1 MKTARTPRFDN
12 AWHKAIAMYPDEKD
26 RRALTEAIRKYQLDG
41 VEPDLPPV
49 LMVAFAFLRPTIDRR
64 RRNAEKARNRREAK
78 KKKEEKTAVTNNECK
93 IRKPVTDGVAGS
105 PMMLTDLYGSRLEND
120 RARLLSIASETGR
133 KCRKNIT
140 VDDVVRNISFFN
152 DYLFRSAD
160 KVDSEEAYMKRFID
174 FFINLMR
181 LPSIGSSHNISR
193 NYPPA

>member
-1 MKTARTPRFDN
+1 
-12 AWHKAIAMYPDEKD
+12 MYPDEND

-64 RRNAEKARNRREAK
+64 RRNAEKARSRREVK

-120 RARLLSIASETGR
+120 RARLLSIASDTGR

-174 FFINLMR
+174 FFVKLMR
-181 LPSIGSSHNISR
+181 LPSIAPAHNVPR
-193 NYPPA
+193 NCQE